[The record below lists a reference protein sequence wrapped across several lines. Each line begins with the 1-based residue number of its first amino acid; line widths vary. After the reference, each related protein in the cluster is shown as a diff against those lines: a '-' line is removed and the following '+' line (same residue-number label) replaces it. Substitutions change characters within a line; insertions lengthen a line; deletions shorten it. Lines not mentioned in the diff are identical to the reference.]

1 MQGFYINGQERLK
14 TPASATMVA
23 LFFSC
28 AYGEKERR
36 TQRNP
41 FRER

>member
-1 MQGFYINGQERLK
+1 MQGFCNNGQERLQ
-14 TPASATMVA
+14 TPANATMVA

-28 AYGEKERR
+28 AYGKKERR